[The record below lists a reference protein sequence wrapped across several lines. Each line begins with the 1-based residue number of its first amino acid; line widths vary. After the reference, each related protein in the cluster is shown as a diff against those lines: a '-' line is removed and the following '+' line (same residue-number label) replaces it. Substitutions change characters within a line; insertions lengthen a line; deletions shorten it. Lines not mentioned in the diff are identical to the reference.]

1 MRPLN
6 AAALLLG
13 RSLLALVPARADG
26 VDVVVVADL
35 DDDVAVL
42 ELDEHGRALLARA
55 ARDHRRVFVF
65 HDAKSAQRW
74 LLARDVDV
82 ARPVCRLTLEALTRD
97 DTMWTGS
104 DDSGVPSLQTARTRV
119 STLLPAIE
127 GLLARLD
134 DNGHKRVAR
143 LECLVTRAFAAVE
156 HRGLPI
162 DIDLWQRLVDGEKA
176 KVASARQLVFELAG
190 EHVVRDLFGVP
201 DLNLDSDV
209 DVRALLSRAT
219 GQNLESTSKHLL
231 AQLKHP
237 LADAVLAYREPW
249 KIVSTYGDSFLDYA
263 ERPAAL
269 DADGRRIGR
278 IRSNFV
284 PLGASTGRVAC
295 REPNLQ
301 NLPKDQR
308 FHDALRAP
316 AGRQLI
322 TADYATCEL
331 RIVAELAEDP
341 VFVAAFDRGE
351 DLHSTV
357 ATSMFGVKVSKTE
370 NSELRQRA
378 KAINFGLVYG
388 MGPGALASSL
398 GVDRAAGEELL
409 ARYFKTFPRIRDY
422 LDGAVDLA
430 LRKGYSETVLGR
442 RLVYDKAVVAADNA
456 RGELSRIMK
465 NMPIQGTSADMTK
478 LAMVRIH
485 ERLAGSGDDA
495 GIVNTVHDE
504 LVGECATDDAER
516 IAVLVREEMEGAHTA
531 LLRRVPPLV
540 EVHVGAVWVH

>member
-1 MRPLN
+1 
-6 AAALLLG
+6 
-13 RSLLALVPARADG
+13 
-26 VDVVVVADL
+26 
-35 DDDVAVL
+35 
-42 ELDEHGRALLARA
+42 
-55 ARDHRRVFVF
+55 
-65 HDAKSAQRW
+65 
-74 LLARDVDV
+74 
-82 ARPVCRLTLEALTRD
+82 
-97 DTMWTGS
+97 
-104 DDSGVPSLQTARTRV
+104 
-119 STLLPAIE
+119 
-127 GLLARLD
+127 
-134 DNGHKRVAR
+134 
-143 LECLVTRAFAAVE
+143 
-156 HRGLPI
+156 
-162 DIDLWQRLVDGEKA
+162 LWRRLVDEERTKMLA
-176 KVASARQLVFELAG
+176 ARQQVFDLAG
-190 EHVVRDLFGVP
+190 SHINRDLFGVP
-201 DLNLDSDV
+201 DLNLDAET
-209 DVRALLSRAT
+209 DVRALLTRVT
-219 GQNLESTSKHLL
+219 GQQLESTSKYLL

-237 LADAVLAYREPW
+237 LADAVLAYREPA
-249 KIVSTYGDSFLDYA
+249 KIVSTYGQSLLDHA
-263 ERPAAL
+263 EKPRDV
-269 DADGRRIGR
+269 DADGREIGR
-278 IRSNFV
+278 LRSTFV

-295 REPNLQ
+295 RDPNLQ

-316 AGRQLI
+316 AGRRLI

-357 ATSMFGVKVSKTE
+357 ATSMFGVNVSKSE

-422 LDGAVDLA
+422 LDGAVDVA
-430 LRKGYSETVLGR
+430 LKKGYSETVLGR
-442 RLVYDKAVVAADNA
+442 RLVYDKATIAGDNA

-485 ERLAGSGDDA
+485 ERLASTKSIADA

-504 LVGECATDDAER
+504 LVVECDADDAS
-516 IAVLVREEMEGAHTA
+516 AVATIVADEMEGAHRA

-540 EVHVGAVWVH
+540 EVHVGAVWHH

>member
-485 ERLAGSGDDA
+485 ERLAGSSDDA

-504 LVGECATDDAER
+504 LVVECRTDDAER